1 MKALLPEKDDFLN
14 CTVLES
20 LLEHA
25 SLIPLYSEI
34 LVPHSSTGQPVWL
47 LSALYYTRWPRKHY
61 PSLSQVAEILL
72 IMTQIGHFAT
82 RFFTKS
88 KEMGT
93 IWTSRFED
101 KSLNFIA
108 RYF

>member
-1 MKALLPEKDDFLN
+1 MALLRPFGWSSMLEKIFSRSQVINKICFCGSIL
-14 CTVLES
+14 CEQYY
-20 LLEHA
+20 
-25 SLIPLYSEI
+25 LIIQGGPGNTTHPY
-34 LVPHSSTGQPVWL
+34 
-47 LSALYYTRWPRKHY
+47 
-61 PSLSQVAEILL
+61 SLSQVAEILL

-82 RFFTKS
+82 RFLTKS